1 MASIPEDLY
10 DKFEFK
16 SYGHALEI
24 LDHSFP
30 KEWQEI
36 QEALQKLEISI
47 EDLRAQ
53 GFPSKWR
60 LSHTGNRYQKGM
72 CERQFR

>member
-1 MASIPEDLY
+1 MSYIPKDLY
-10 DKFEFK
+10 EKFEFH

-47 EDLRAQ
+47 EDLRTQ
-53 GFPSKWR
+53 GFPSK
-60 LSHTGNRYQKGM
+60 
-72 CERQFR
+72 